1 MKPVSFSISIIF
13 AFVLLIQFMPRNVVA
28 QTENLLTYTNVNYG
42 FTIKYPS
49 DWNVD
54 DSNITGM
61 GVVFGKKPEG
71 DVQVVRSLATVANP
85 ENDSLE
91 HVIKNILVYQQAH
104 GFRLTELD
112 TNTYFLSGHPA
123 IRNNPV
129 KLFLEEI
136 A

>member
-1 MKPVSFSISIIF
+1 
-13 AFVLLIQFMPRNVVA
+13 
-28 QTENLLTYTNVNYG
+28 
-42 FTIKYPS
+42 
-49 DWNVD
+49 
-54 DSNITGM
+54 M

-123 IRNNPV
+123 IRVVGIQGAPEYNHDV
-129 KLFLEEI
+129 EI
-136 A
+136 MTTTTKSGAYIYNQISIAC